1 MTAVGL
7 TFYLESVAAGP
18 GLSVSQDDFQNED
31 VVNRTIEVVTP

>member
-31 VVNRTIEVVTP
+31 VFNRTIEVVTP